1 MLASCRAEGSQ
12 ADIHPIRD
20 AAVAWKDGV
29 IKWVGPES
37 RVPAQ
42 YHSQQI
48 YSAGGCVVVPG
59 LVDCHTHLGFGG
71 WRADE
76 FEQRLRGVSYLE
88 IARAGGGINRTVAQT
103 REASDET
110 LLDHCLQKIGA
121 MIRLGVTTVE
131 CKTGYGLSE
140 ESEMQMLRVY
150 RRLRERQPADV
161 AVTFLGAHVVPP
173 EFESA
178 RGAYI
183 DLLCDTL
190 IPVIA
195 EQHLAEFCD
204 VFVEDTAFSIQEA
217 RTILETGQKYGL
229 GSKLHVDQ
237 LRDGAGASLAA
248 EMKAVSADHLE
259 YTSEAGI
266 AALAEAG
273 VVGVCLPLATLY
285 LGQQPMPAR
294 KFVEAGVP
302 IAVATDFNPGSAPS
316 YDLPLAMMLSCTMN
330 GLTPAEAL
338 KGATLFAARAIGR
351 ESVAGS
357 IEEGKRA
364 DMAVLDVKDI
374 NDWMYHFR
382 PNMCVG
388 TYIRG
393 LPIA

>member
-1 MLASCRAEGSQ
+1 
-12 ADIHPIRD
+12 
-20 AAVAWKDGV
+20 
-29 IKWVGPES
+29 
-37 RVPAQ
+37 
-42 YHSQQI
+42 
-48 YSAGGCVVVPG
+48 
-59 LVDCHTHLGFGG
+59 
-71 WRADE
+71 
-76 FEQRLRGVSYLE
+76 
-88 IARAGGGINRTVAQT
+88 
-103 REASDET
+103 
-110 LLDHCLQKIGA
+110 
-121 MIRLGVTTVE
+121 
-131 CKTGYGLSE
+131 
-140 ESEMQMLRVY
+140 
-150 RRLRERQPADV
+150 
-161 AVTFLGAHVVPP
+161 
-173 EFESA
+173 
-178 RGAYI
+178 
-183 DLLCDTL
+183 
-190 IPVIA
+190 
-195 EQHLAEFCD
+195 
-204 VFVEDTAFSIQEA
+204 
-217 RTILETGQKYGL
+217 
-229 GSKLHVDQ
+229 
-237 LRDGAGASLAA
+237 
-248 EMKAVSADHLE
+248 MKAVSADHLE